1 MTHLTRRISAAL
13 TAAAAAV
20 AVVALTTLPA
30 EAQTITDPAAS
41 MAEGVEVTILPSAG
55 ELATM
60 ADDLASEAA
69 RLSDEDPER
78 AEALRLA
85 GRYYHHAGQLE
96 KSRKTLIEA
105 GLAFH
110 RVGEHRLSSHA
121 FLDASEVAV
130 EAGDTPAALEAAD
143 MAGAVLRSGD
153 LSAKEREEI
162 LSRVSYVERDVSPQR
177 WPGRPDA

>member
-1 MTHLTRRISAAL
+1 MTHLTRRITTAL

-20 AVVALTTLPA
+20 AVLALTTLPA

-41 MAEGVEVTILPSAG
+41 MAESVEVTILPAAD
-55 ELATM
+55 ELETM

-69 RLSDEDPER
+69 TLSDEDPKR

-105 GLAFH
+105 GLAFN
-110 RVGEHRLSSHA
+110 RIGEHRLSSHA
-121 FLDASEVAV
+121 FLDASEAAV
-130 EAGDTPAALEAAD
+130 EAGDTRAALEAAD
-143 MAGAVLRSGD
+143 MAGAVLRTGG
-153 LSAKEREEI
+153 LSAKERGEI
-162 LSRVSYVERDVSPQR
+162 LSRVSYVDREVSPPR